1 MPTTDDSVTLLA
13 QVPLFTSLTGEEAQ
27 TLATA
32 LTRARFDRGEC
43 IFSEGDPGNQLY
55 VIRQGKVK
63 ISLSGPEGRENMLAV
78 LGPGEMFG
86 ELSLFDP
93 SPRTANATAIT
104 DAEVLCLPHDAL
116 RGWLTSSPTVAPQL
130 LQALAQRLRRTNEQL
145 ADLVFSDVPGR
156 VAKTLLTLA
165 ERFGSADQQGVR
177 VTHDLTQEEMAQL
190 VGSSRESVNKA
201 LADFSSRGWIRLEGR
216 TTIQLLEPERLSRRA
231 G

>member
-1 MPTTDDSVTLLA
+1 MALLA
-13 QVPLFTSLTGEEAQ
+13 QVPLFASLGPEETD
-27 TLATA
+27 TLALA
-32 LTRARFDRGEC
+32 LTRLRIERGAI
-43 IFSEGDPGNQLY
+43 IFTEGDPGDRLY
-55 VIRQGKVK
+55 VIREGKVK
-63 ISLSGPEGRENMLAV
+63 ISLSGPEKRENMLAV
-78 LGPGEMFG
+78 LGPGELFG

-104 DAEVLCLPHDAL
+104 DAELLCLPHEAL
-116 RGWLTSSPTVAPQL
+116 RGWLTSSPAVAPQL
-130 LQALAQRLRRTNEQL
+130 LMALAQRLRRTNEQL

-165 ERFGSADQQGVR
+165 DRFGTQEPGGVR

-216 TTIQLLEPERLSRRA
+216 TTILLLEPQRLGRRA

>member
-1 MPTTDDSVTLLA
+1 VPTTDDAVGLLA
-13 QVPLFTSLTGEEAQ
+13 QVPLFASLTGDEAE
-27 TLATA
+27 TLAAA
-32 LTRARFDRGEC
+32 LTRVRVDRGDA
-43 IFSEGDPGNQLY
+43 IFSEGEPGKQLY
-55 VIRQGKVK
+55 VIREGKVK
-63 ISLSGPEGRENMLAV
+63 ISLSGPERRENMLAV
-78 LGPGEMFG
+78 LGPGEIFG

-104 DAEVLCLPHDAL
+104 DTELLCLPHDAL
-116 RGWLTSSPTVAPQL
+116 RGWLTSSPAVAPQL

-165 ERFGSADQQGVR
+165 ERFGTRDERGIR

-201 LADFSSRGWIRLEGR
+201 LADFSSRGWLRLEGR
-216 TTIQLLEPERLSRRA
+216 TTILLLEPDRLSRRA

>member
-1 MPTTDDSVTLLA
+1 VPTTDDAVTLLA
-13 QVPLFTSLTGEEAQ
+13 QVPLFASLTGDEAE
-27 TLATA
+27 TLASG
-32 LTRARFDRGEC
+32 LTRVRIDRGEC

-104 DAEVLCLPHDAL
+104 DTEVLCLPHDAL

-165 ERFGSADQQGVR
+165 DRFGTPDPNGVR

-216 TTIQLLEPERLSRRA
+216 TTILLLEPDRLGRRA